1 MKGGMDTA
9 IGTPE
14 TTEHRA
20 EGPGIPFSGS
30 TRRFPASPPQ
40 IGLGPL
46 FLALA
51 LAGLVATSACG
62 RTPSTG
68 QASLHA
74 CASDEGPPD
83 ARCGTLRVFEDR
95 VRGTGRSISLAIVVL
110 PALSDD
116 DRADPLVFL
125 AGGPGQGAAKMA
137 PLIRAAFSR
146 IQRHRDIVLV
156 DQRGTGRSHPLNC
169 EPKDDSLKSL
179 LADDDVSLARLR
191 ECLDG
196 YDADPRLYTTTVAMD
211 DLEDVR
217 SFLGYSKV
225 NLYGGSYGTRAALV
239 YLRQHPQSVRSV
251 ILDGVAPTDM
261 RLPLF
266 AARDAGR
273 ALDQVLVD
281 CEKDA
286 GCAAAYPGLRVKVT
300 EMLSRLERSP
310 VEVTLIHPLAGTP
323 EKVTVTPRVIAGA
336 LLSGLYSTA
345 TASMVPLL
353 LERATRNDFQS
364 LIALAL
370 AGDQSENMSTGM
382 QLSVLC
388 SEDASQ
394 VDDDD
399 VTQASSHSLFGRH
412 LAAGQLAA
420 CRLWPRGSVPA
431 AYFEPVVSEVPALVL
446 SGDLDPVTPPAW
458 GEAVVRHLR
467 NGRHFIATATGH
479 GVATT
484 PCGLRV
490 VEDFLDKGSASQ
502 LDASCLTA
510 PRRPPFFVTPS
521 GPAPSVAPPS

>member
-9 IGTPE
+9 IRTPE
-14 TTEHRA
+14 TTGQRP
-20 EGPGIPFSGS
+20 EGCSTLFSGRN
-30 TRRFPASPPQ
+30 RRLSPASPPR
-40 IGLGPL
+40 IAVRLPL
-46 FLALA
+46 ILV
-51 LAGLVATSACG
+51 LAGLLTTTACG
-62 RTPSTG
+62 QTPSTES
-68 QASLHA
+68 ARLHA
-74 CASDEGPPD
+74 CTSDEGPSD
-83 ARCGTLRVFEDR
+83 ARCGTLKVFEDR
-95 VRGTGRSISLAIVVL
+95 GKGTGRTISLAIVVL

-116 DRADPLVFL
+116 DRQDPLVFL

-137 PLIRAAFSR
+137 PLVRAAFAR

-156 DQRGTGRSHPLNC
+156 DQRGTGRSNPLNC

-179 LADDDVSLARLR
+179 LADDEDALTRLR
-191 ECLDG
+191 ECLSG
-196 YDADPRLYTTTVAMD
+196 YDADPRLYTTPIAMD
-211 DLEDVR
+211 DLDDVR
-217 SFLGYSKV
+217 AFLGYPTV

-239 YLRQHPQSVRSV
+239 YLRQHPESVRTI
-251 ILDGVAPTDM
+251 ILDGVAPTNM

-286 GCAAAYPGLRVKVT
+286 GCAAAYPGLRAKVE
-300 EMLSRLERSP
+300 EMLTRLERSP
-310 VEVTLIHPLAGTP
+310 AQVTLIHPLAGTP
-323 EKVTVTPRVIAGA
+323 ETVSVTPRVVAGA
-336 LLSGLYSTA
+336 LLSGLYSPS

-353 LERATRNDFQS
+353 LERATRNDFQA

-370 AGDQSENMSTGM
+370 AGDPSENMSTGM

-394 VDDDD
+394 VDDDA
-399 VTQASSHSLFGRH
+399 VAQASSDSLFGRH
-412 LAAGQLAA
+412 LASGQLAA

-431 AYFEPVVSEVPALVL
+431 TYFEPVVSEVPALVL

-467 NGRHFIATATGH
+467 NGRHFIASGTGH

-484 PCGLRV
+484 PCGVRV
-490 VEDFLDKGSASQ
+490 VEDFLEKGSSTQ
-502 LDASCLTA
+502 LDTSCLTE
-510 PRRPPFFVTPS
+510 PRRPPFFVKPS
-521 GPAPSVAPPS
+521 GPAPSATPAS